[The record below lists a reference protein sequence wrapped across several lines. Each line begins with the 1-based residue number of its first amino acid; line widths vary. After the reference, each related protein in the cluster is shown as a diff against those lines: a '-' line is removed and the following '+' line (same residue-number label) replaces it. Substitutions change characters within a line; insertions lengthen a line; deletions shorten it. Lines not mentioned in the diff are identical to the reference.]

1 MSAIFLLALLGVGLA
16 IVALTLDSIVSVSR
30 KSRWTEGLARP
41 MLHVVPVV
49 ERREQALPFVGAD
62 RRRRAP
68 GAADEDLRT
77 SRAA

>member
-1 MSAIFLLALLGVGLA
+1 MSFIYLLALVGVGLA

-30 KSRWTEGLARP
+30 KPRWSEGLARP

-62 RRRRAP
+62 RRRPAP
-68 GAADEDLRT
+68 EAQQDDFRT